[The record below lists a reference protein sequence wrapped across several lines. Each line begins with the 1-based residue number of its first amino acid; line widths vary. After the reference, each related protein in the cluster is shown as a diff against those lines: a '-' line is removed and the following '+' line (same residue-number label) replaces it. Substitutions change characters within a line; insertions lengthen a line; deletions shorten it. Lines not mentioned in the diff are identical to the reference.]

1 MRSFI
6 VRLWHPL
13 DPTDPAR
20 GLRGT
25 VVHVST
31 GRSSVFA
38 DGAALLEFLQAELEP
53 FEEAATT
60 DPHDSEEAP

>member
-13 DPTDPAR
+13 GPADPAR

-25 VVHVST
+25 VVHVSS
-31 GRSSVFA
+31 GRSATFA
-38 DGAALLEFLQAELEP
+38 DGAALLAFLQREQ
-53 FEEAATT
+53 EALDTAAAHRS
-60 DPHDSEEAP
+60 DEVKE

>member
-13 DPTDPAR
+13 DPSDPAR

-25 VVHVST
+25 VTHVST
-31 GRSSVFA
+31 GRSATFA
-38 DGAALLEFLQAELEP
+38 DGTALLEFLQREQQS
-53 FEEAATT
+53 FEGAA
-60 DPHDSEEAP
+60 PHDADDQKE

>member
-13 DPTDPAR
+13 DLADPAR

-25 VVHVST
+25 VVHVGS
-31 GRSSVFA
+31 GRSAVFT
-38 DGAALLEFLQAELEP
+38 DAATLLAFLQQEQ
-53 FEEAATT
+53 EALRGAVDTGS
-60 DPHDSEEAP
+60 DHPKE

>member
-13 DPTDPAR
+13 DHADPAR

-25 VVHVST
+25 VVHVGS
-31 GRSSVFA
+31 GRSATFA
-38 DGAALLEFLQAELEP
+38 DATGLLEFLQREQES
-53 FEEAATT
+53 FGEAATHLP
-60 DPHDSEEAP
+60 DDAKE